1 MNFLISDI
9 NSFIFYTFLLYE
21 SFTRIYNTWIFYFYF
36 MDFHGVSRD
45 SYKADKAVNLFKTQ
59 ICIGRHI
66 APDLNSFS
74 TLKRTDIFNAFSC
87 EEISGLILKIVLHKD
102 GI

>member
-1 MNFLISDI
+1 
-9 NSFIFYTFLLYE
+9 
-21 SFTRIYNTWIFYFYF
+21 

-45 SYKADKAVNLFKTQ
+45 SYKADKAVNLFKTE

-66 APDLNSFS
+66 APDLNSFF
-74 TLKRTDIFNAFSC
+74 TLNRSGIFNAFSC

-102 GI
+102 DI

>member
-1 MNFLISDI
+1 MNPLHAF
-9 NSFIFYTFLLYE
+9 
-21 SFTRIYNTWIFYFYF
+21 TWIFYSYF

-45 SYKADKAVNLFKTQ
+45 SYKADKAVNIFKTE

-74 TLKRTDIFNAFSC
+74 TLN
-87 EEISGLILKIVLHKD
+87 
-102 GI
+102 

>member
-1 MNFLISDI
+1 MNPLHA
-9 NSFIFYTFLLYE
+9 
-21 SFTRIYNTWIFYFYF
+21 FTIHGFSYFYF

-45 SYKADKAVNLFKTQ
+45 SYQADKAVSLFKTE

-74 TLKRTDIFNAFSC
+74 TLNRIGIFNAFSC
-87 EEISGLILKIVLHKD
+87 EEISGLILKIVLHRD